1 MLSFIVALQM
11 QQREDESKLTQYDW
25 WSCKEK
31 DINMYRERGGN
42 RCAYFQTKRMSLW
55 ILQKHL
61 Q

>member
-42 RCAYFQTKRMSLW
+42 RCAYFQTK
-55 ILQKHL
+55 
-61 Q
+61 